1 MAKQKIK
8 TRVQNKHDVADN
20 WSKATSFIPLAG
32 ELIIYDADSTY
43 SYKRFKIGDGVL
55 QSDGTVTGT
64 PVNDLPFLHTL
75 RSDGDITVNATTGAV
90 TVKDDSHTHDGRY
103 YTESEINTK
112 LSSVNASLESL
123 DANKAPKSHGIHYIE
138 GGGTTVED
146 VATWTGTHSDITEY
160 FAGLTL
166 AFKIGTA
173 GSMHTT
179 LNINNLGAVSVVKN
193 ATTDISTS
201 FPVSSVIFLVYTID
215 SDGTAYWKAHDYYAN
230 SDKKTSSSN
239 KAATKLYV
247 VGATSQSSSGV
258 TTYSNKN
265 IYIGTDNRLYD
276 AEGLVASDADLAAH
290 THIPTT
296 ASAAPQDHTHKVT
309 VSGTTGSNSGTAVNA
324 VTGYSSF
331 SGGAGSL
338 DSDTTST
345 NGIKY
350 VEAVSHT
357 AASLTGTKTFNTDAI
372 KKVTLEASTTSTDG
386 PAYVESVTHTA
397 ASLGGTKTFNTNAI
411 KSVTLSASA
420 TSSDGPVYVES
431 ISGGSGSL
439 TSDTT
444 AANGIQYVETQ
455 GTFTAGT
462 TPVSN
467 ATPTH
472 TSTASG
478 SSSGTSGTIASYS
491 AGVLT
496 IASTVNSG
504 VHTHTYDK
512 TTGITLTR
520 GTAPSMGGAT
530 TKYLHHGHTAASATT
545 KYMKATGTA
554 ASTGTV
560 TISGGSITPVTK
572 YMKATGTA
580 ASTGTVG
587 ISGGSTSTTTKYL
600 HHTHTG
606 AALGS
611 PSTSA
616 VAPSGHTHSYGSS
629 TALTTEKN
637 SGDAVAA
644 VTDVGTANY

>member
-8 TRVQNKHDVADN
+8 TRVQNKHDVAAN

-32 ELIIYDADSTY
+32 ELIIYDEDSTC

-55 QSDGTVTGT
+55 QSDGTVVGT
-64 PVNDLPFLHTL
+64 TVNDLPFLHTL

-90 TVKDDSHTHDGRY
+90 SVKDDSHTHDGRY

-112 LSSVNASLESL
+112 LNSVNASIESL
-123 DANKAPKSHGIHYIE
+123 GAGKADKTHGIHYIE
-138 GGGTTVED
+138 GTGSTAGT
-146 VATWTGTHSDITEY
+146 WLGTHADITEY
-160 FAGLTL
+160 YAGLVL
-166 AFKIGTA
+166 AYKIGVA
-173 GSMHTT
+173 GLSDGTT
-179 LNINNLGAVSVVKN
+179 LNINNLGAVTVVKN
-193 ATTDISTS
+193 ATSAISTN
-201 FPVSSVIFLVYTID
+201 FAVNSVIFLVYTID
-215 SDGTAYWKAHDYYAN
+215 SDGKAYWKAHDYDSN
-230 SDKKTSSSN
+230 TKTTTGTSN
-239 KAATKLYV
+239 KESKKLYLA
-247 VGATSQSSSGV
+247 GATSQSSSGA

-265 IYIGTDNRLYD
+265 VYIGTDNRLYD
-276 AEGLVASDADLAAH
+276 AEGAVASDADLAAH
-290 THIPTT
+290 THTTTT

-324 VTGYSSF
+324 VTGYNSF

-338 DSDTTST
+338 TSDTTST

-372 KKVTLEASTTSTDG
+372 KSVALSASTTSTDG

-420 TSSDGPVYVES
+420 TSSDGPAYVES

-462 TPVSN
+462 TPVSK
-467 ATPTH
+467 ATPTN

-504 VHTHTYDK
+504 AHTHTYDK
-512 TTGITLTR
+512 TTAITLTR

-560 TISGGSITPVTK
+560 TISGGSVTPVTK

-637 SGDAVAA
+637 SGSAVAA
-644 VTDVGTANY
+644 VTDVGPANY